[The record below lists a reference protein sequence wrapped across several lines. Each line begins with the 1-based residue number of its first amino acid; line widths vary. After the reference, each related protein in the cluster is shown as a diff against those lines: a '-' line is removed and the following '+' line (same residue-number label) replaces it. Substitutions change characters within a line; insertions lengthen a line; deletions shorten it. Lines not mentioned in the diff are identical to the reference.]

1 MQYVF
6 VVYFFACAYIFYS
19 YLSCVNSKII
29 FFSPWEYSVEAK
41 TLNLN
46 ILFCQTRICA
56 LVKNDAVVPVS
67 DDYDRYTGRHSVHN
81 TYMRSFYPAS
91 FRFPI
96 RVFPKKSFPT
106 EPHIDTAPPSFA
118 QATAWLAPFPPPFV
132 IKPPPVT
139 VSPSLGVYT
148 GSLSPY
154 PYSDSPL
161 CKLYFSPY

>member
-81 TYMRSFYPAS
+81 TYMRSFYPRIIQVS
-91 FRFPI
+91 Y
-96 RVFPKKSFPT
+96 KSFS
-106 EPHIDTAPPSFA
+106 EK
-118 QATAWLAPFPPPFV
+118 V
-132 IKPPPVT
+132 V
-139 VSPSLGVYT
+139 
-148 GSLSPY
+148 PY
-154 PYSDSPL
+154 RAAH
-161 CKLYFSPY
+161 